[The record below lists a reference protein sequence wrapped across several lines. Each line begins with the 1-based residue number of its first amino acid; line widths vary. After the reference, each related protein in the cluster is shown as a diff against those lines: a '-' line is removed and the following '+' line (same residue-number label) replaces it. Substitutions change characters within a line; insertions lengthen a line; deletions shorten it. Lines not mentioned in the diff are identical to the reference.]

1 MTYPDG
7 PQASDL
13 VTVNQ
18 ELSIPMSELQ
28 FRFSRSGGPGGQH
41 VNRSETRVE
50 LVFDVGR
57 SPSLTE
63 DQRLRL
69 RLRLDRYLDG
79 DGVMHLTA
87 SETRS
92 QSENRARV
100 IGRFRI
106 LLAGALRKR
115 KRRIPTRPTAASRE
129 RRIAD
134 KKARSGIKRE
144 RRDSRRA
151 QID

>member
-1 MTYPDG
+1 MTYLDG

-18 ELSIPMSELQ
+18 ELSIPVSELQ

-50 LVFDVGR
+50 LLFDVGR

-69 RLRLDRYLDG
+69 RQRLSRYLDS

-92 QSENRARV
+92 QLENRARV
-100 IGRFRI
+100 VGRFRI
-106 LLAGALRKR
+106 LLSGALRKR

-134 KKARSGIKRE
+134 KKARSGTKRA
-144 RRDSRRA
+144 RRDSRHPH
-151 QID
+151 ID